1 MYSHSYRNLAS
12 YNTVFNQM
20 FYLSTLT
27 LEFLSKCVCL
37 STTIF
42 VQITAPKQNHTKS
55 CLQ

>member
-27 LEFLSKCVCL
+27 LEFIEQVCMFEYNNVCANYN
-37 STTIF
+37 T
-42 VQITAPKQNHTKS
+42 KTKS
-55 CLQ
+55 